1 MPAPASAPVPA
12 PAPAPT
18 PLHRNRDYQ
27 RLWLAHALSGF
38 GSQAS
43 AIALPLV
50 VLHATGSITAFGL
63 VTFTEIL
70 ASVLATLPAGVL
82 VDRLPRKPVLIISDG
97 ARALAYLVMTAA
109 VLTDRV
115 TLPLAL
121 CVAVANSVF
130 SAPFN
135 PAASA
140 ALRHVV
146 PREQLPTA
154 LSLSQARS
162 AAVTLAGP
170 LIGAALYAVAPAL
183 PFLVDAL
190 SYLASTLCVALVR
203 LPAGRPSAEGRPP
216 APRLVKDLGTGWKEV
231 RRSPFLRYTLVNA
244 ALVNLAFSGI
254 VLVLVTG
261 GAHTTSGGFHNA
273 VIIAA
278 SGAGNLVGSLIAA
291 RTTTTLPPRTL
302 VLLVCWSTALF
313 TPLLALSDDTAALAL
328 VIGLCSLATPAA
340 NAVISAARLHTIPDH
355 LQGRVQTACGL
366 IPALIIPFG
375 PLLTSALLTRTDP
388 ATVLL
393 ANSALLLALACYSTF
408 NPGLRRIPDLRPRK
422 QTPAQD
428 PAQELAQEPA
438 PAQDPAPAQEAPAPV
453 PAATKA

>member
-1 MPAPASAPVPA
+1 MPDPTSA
-12 PAPAPT
+12 PAPLPPQALAPT

-50 VLHATGSITAFGL
+50 VLHATGSVTAFGL

-70 ASVLATLPAGVL
+70 ASVLAGLPAGVL
-82 VDRLPRKPVLIISDG
+82 VDRLPRKLVLIISDV

-115 TLPLAL
+115 SLPLAL
-121 CVAVANSVF
+121 CVAVVNSVF

-146 PREQLPTA
+146 PREQLPAA

-170 LIGAALYAVAPAL
+170 LIGAALYTVAPAL

-190 SYLASTLCVALVR
+190 SYLASTVCVALVR
-203 LPAGRPSAEGRPP
+203 LPAGRPTTTTAPP
-216 APRLVKDLGTGWKEV
+216 APSLVKDLGTGWREV

-254 VLVLVTG
+254 VLVLVAG
-261 GAHTTSGGFHNA
+261 GAHAASGGFHNA

-313 TPLLALSDDTAALAL
+313 TPLLALSDNTVALAL
-328 VIGLCSLATPAA
+328 VIGACSLATPAA
-340 NAVISAARLHTIPDH
+340 NAVISAARLHAIPDH

-375 PLLTSALLTRTDP
+375 PLLTSTLLAHTGP

-393 ANSALLLALACYSTF
+393 ANSALLLALACYSTLS
-408 NPGLRRIPDLRPRK
+408 PGLRLIPDLRPRK
-422 QTPAQD
+422 PA
-428 PAQELAQEPA
+428 PHPA
-438 PAQDPAPAQEAPAPV
+438 PAPAAPAPDPAPAPA
-453 PAATKA
+453 KA

>member
-1 MPAPASAPVPA
+1 MPDPTSAPAPLPRQ
-12 PAPAPT
+12 APAPT

-50 VLHATGSITAFGL
+50 VLHATGSVTAFGL

-70 ASVLATLPAGVL
+70 ASVLAGLPAGVL
-82 VDRLPRKPVLIISDG
+82 VDRLPRKLVLIISDV

-115 TLPLAL
+115 SLALAL
-121 CVAVANSVF
+121 CVAVVNSVF

-146 PREQLPTA
+146 PREQLPAA

-170 LIGAALYAVAPAL
+170 LIGAALYTVAPAL
-183 PFLVDAL
+183 PFLIDAL
-190 SYLASTLCVALVR
+190 SYLASTVCVALVR
-203 LPAGRPSAEGRPP
+203 LPAGRPASSTTAPP
-216 APRLVKDLGTGWKEV
+216 APSLVKDLGTGLREV

-254 VLVLVTG
+254 VLVLITG
-261 GAHTTSGGFHNA
+261 GAHAPSGGFHNA

-313 TPLLALSDDTAALAL
+313 TPLLALSDNTVALAL
-328 VIGLCSLATPAA
+328 VIGACSLATPAA
-340 NAVISAARLHTIPDH
+340 NAVISAARLHSIPDH
-355 LQGRVQTACGL
+355 LQGRVQAACGL
-366 IPALIIPFG
+366 IPALIVPFG
-375 PLLTSALLTRTDP
+375 PLLTSTLLAHTGP
-388 ATVLL
+388 GTVLL
-393 ANSALLLALACYSTF
+393 ANSALLLALACYSTLS
-408 NPGLRRIPDLRPRK
+408 PGLRLIPDLRPRK
-422 QTPAQD
+422 PAAH
-428 PAQELAQEPA
+428 P
-438 PAQDPAPAQEAPAPV
+438 DPAPAAPAP
-453 PAATKA
+453 AKA